1 MPTKSRSSKS
11 RSSGSSKMTTNHEEI
26 RAWAEERDGQ
36 PACVKG
42 TGGKRDTGLLRI
54 DFPGRGDDTKLK
66 SISWEEF
73 FEKFDEQKLAM
84 VYQDQTRG
92 GEMSRFSK
100 LVKRTGGA
108 STRKSSSRTSK
119 ARANRAH
126 PGSRTREGS
135 STKTRGS
142 SRTGR
147 QKSGKTRR

>member
-1 MPTKSRSSKS
+1 MAAKSRSSKS
-11 RSSGSSKMTTNHEEI
+11 RSSGNSKTTTNHQEI
-26 RAWAEERDGQ
+26 RAWVEERDGQ

-42 TGGKRDTGLLRI
+42 TGGKGDTGLLRI

-100 LVKRTGGA
+100 LVKRSSGG
-108 STRKSSSRTSK
+108 STKKSSSRTSK
-119 ARANRAH
+119 TRANRAH
-126 PGSRTREGS
+126 PGSKTREES